1 MAGFRVVNRPIT
13 LPADLGIVERSY
25 NQLEQGHQ
33 NTIAAASKYKTVLAQ
48 LDLAPEEDAWRQQQ
62 IAKVDSA
69 LNNNMLYGNA
79 YTAMDDVNKA
89 IGDIESD
96 PGMIGRLRA
105 QKSFKEWNTKLDQAN
120 LTEQQ
125 RNYYRE
131 VNKYHYEDVK
141 DSNGNVI
148 GGTDWKPS
156 DNFVDSVDRSKLMQ
170 AALQIVAKDAGGSN
184 QIYYMDANGNF
195 TTDFSQPYDKMPY
208 LNVAGKY
215 EKVTKE
221 KLQAALQTVI
231 ANTPGAQ
238 ASLDQDYKIDMYY
251 HNKDNKGG
259 IDSVT
264 DSKGVLLNKEQY
276 LQKAFDPFFTSAT
289 YSHYY
294 SQVSPLAGMSA
305 AAYKAKLA
313 AKKKSGDSLYDAL
326 AMSRATTPGV
336 YYLDKYASASGA
348 IAKHKAASDIL
359 NNIANSV
366 GVQFDPS
373 NVQGS
378 YQAIVN
384 KYKSQGG
391 VVPKEV
397 YDAYN
402 EYSESLNQYN
412 QLTNG
417 ITDKKEK
424 DKIDAITAIENGVD
438 LTSLVNNGNDYAKQ
452 YVDFINE
459 AYGTNEELV
468 IPIHGNKTILTN
480 ILNSLNTDG
489 SPNGYKEY
497 GVDVRYDQDGNP
509 QIVLPK
515 QYANN
520 LAIVSNAIKSNI
532 SSTQPYIRYS
542 NNINRDYI
550 TTPYIDD
557 KFLSFVTKVNNFY
570 DNLSKE
576 VDKLAIS
583 SESVPIPTEL
593 VSNEDLIVTMAQ
605 NAVESGEYPEINAAT
620 KWAESAV
627 NAVFNSGQGQLLQMM
642 ISYNGTPAAPPNPDE
657 SAIIRKAALSA
668 AQKIRNNGNG
678 VVSLAYDKNTG
689 KQVIRVMPSYDDWN
703 TPDVARELKAA
714 GVDKDMTDY
723 TMVIDNLTNNE
734 YKYKVLNSPQMKNS
748 NAFYNSV
755 NAGVTQFDIFN
766 NGQLINMGDGSFV
779 YQDGTDLFPTTLTYK
794 EARDIYI
801 KNKLYQDLVYNYA
814 MMTDADG
821 NMSAANLA
829 YFNSIVRNMAETIS
843 TDKTESDINFKF
855 NSIIRSIQE
864 DAKALK

>member
-1 MAGFRVVNRPIT
+1 MAGFRIVNRPIV

-195 TTDFSQPYDKMPY
+195 TTDFSQSYDKMPY
-208 LNVAGKY
+208 LSVGGRF

-259 IDSVT
+259 IDAVT

-313 AKKKSGDSLYDAL
+313 SKKKTGDDLYDAL

-359 NNIANSV
+359 NNIANSI

-412 QLTNG
+412 QLTSG

-452 YVDFINE
+452 YVNLINE
-459 AYGTNEELV
+459 TYGTNDELV
-468 IPIHGNKTILTN
+468 IPINNKTYLTN
-480 ILNSLNTDG
+480 ILNALSTNGLR
-489 SPNGYKEY
+489 NGYKEY
-497 GVDVRYDQDGNP
+497 GVDVRYDQNGNP

-520 LAIVSNAIKSNI
+520 LAVVSEAIKNNNLEYIPRYYAGMIDYEAKKEAPAIIYKI
-532 SSTQPYIRYS
+532 SS
-542 NNINRDYI
+542 
-550 TTPYIDD
+550 
-557 KFLSFVTKVNNFY
+557 FY

-583 SESVPIPTEL
+583 SQSVPIPTEL

-627 NAVFNSGQGQLLQMM
+627 NAVFNSGQGQFLQMM
-642 ISYNGTPAAPPNPDE
+642 ISYNGTPAAPANPDE
-657 SAIIRKAALSA
+657 SATIRKAALSA
-668 AQKIRNNGNG
+668 AQKIRNNGKG

-703 TPDVARELKAA
+703 TPDVARELRAA

-748 NAFYNSV
+748 TAFYNSV

-766 NGQLINMGDGSFV
+766 NGQLINMGDGNFA

-794 EARDIYI
+794 EARDIYT

>member
-1 MAGFRVVNRPIT
+1 MAGFRIVNRPIT

-170 AALQIVAKDAGGSN
+170 AALQIVAKDAGGGN

-195 TTDFSQPYDKMPY
+195 TTDFSQSYDKMPY

-313 AKKKSGDSLYDAL
+313 SKKKTGDNLYDAL

-359 NNIANSV
+359 NNIANSI

-402 EYSESLNQYN
+402 EYSESLNQYS
-412 QLTNG
+412 QLTSG

-424 DKIDAITAIENGVD
+424 AKIDAITAIENGVD

-452 YVDFINE
+452 YINLINE
-459 AYGTNEELV
+459 AYGINDELV
-468 IPIHGNKTILTN
+468 IPIDNKTDLTN
-480 ILNSLNTDG
+480 ILNALSTNGL
-489 SPNGYKEY
+489 PNGYKEY
-497 GVDVRYDQDGNP
+497 GVEVRYDQDGNP
-509 QIVLPK
+509 QIILPK
-515 QYANN
+515 QYSNN
-520 LAIVSNAIKSNI
+520 LAIVSEAIKNNI
-532 SSTQPYIRYS
+532 SFIPNPLYYTYATKGQF
-542 NNINRDYI
+542 NNIPYSI
-550 TTPYIDD
+550 T
-557 KFLSFVTKVNNFY
+557 KASNFY

-627 NAVFNSGQGQLLQMM
+627 NAVFNSGQGHLLQMM
-642 ISYNGTPAAPPNPDE
+642 ISYNGTPAAPANPDE
-657 SAIIRKAALSA
+657 SATIRKAALSA
-668 AQKIRNNGNG
+668 AQKIRNNGKG
-678 VVSLAYDKNTG
+678 VVSLSYDKNTG

-703 TPDVARELKAA
+703 TPDVARELRAA

-794 EARDIYI
+794 EARDIYT

-864 DAKALK
+864 DAKSLK

>member
-131 VNKYHYEDVK
+131 VNKYHYEDIK
-141 DSNGNVI
+141 DANGNVI

-170 AALQIVAKDAGGSN
+170 AALQIVAKDAGGGN

-195 TTDFSQPYDKMPY
+195 TTDFSQSYDKMPY
-208 LNVAGKY
+208 LNIAGKY

-259 IDSVT
+259 IDAVT

-294 SQVSPLAGMSA
+294 SQVSPLADMSA
-305 AAYKAKLA
+305 AAYKAKLT

-378 YQAIVN
+378 YQAIIN

-391 VVPKEV
+391 VIPKEV

-412 QLTNG
+412 QLTSG

-452 YVDFINE
+452 YVNLINE
-459 AYGTNEELV
+459 TYGTNDELV
-468 IPIHGNKTILTN
+468 IPINNKTDLTN
-480 ILNSLNTDG
+480 ILNALSTNGLL
-489 SPNGYKEY
+489 NGYKEY
-497 GVDVRYDQDGNP
+497 GVEVRYDQDGNP

-515 QYANN
+515 QYSNN
-520 LAIVSNAIKSNI
+520 LAIVSEAIKNN
-532 SSTQPYIRYS
+532 SSPKYKMSYIPIYGQFEPTIDGDSYPYI
-542 NNINRDYI
+542 INRI
-550 TTPYIDD
+550 G
-557 KFLSFVTKVNNFY
+557 NFY

-583 SESVPIPTEL
+583 SQSVPIPTEL
-593 VSNEDLIVTMAQ
+593 VSNKDLIVTMAQ

-627 NAVFNSGQGQLLQMM
+627 NAVFNSGQGHLLQMM
-642 ISYNGTPAAPPNPDE
+642 ISYNGTPAAPANPDE
-657 SAIIRKAALSA
+657 SATIKKAALSA
-668 AQKIRNNGNG
+668 AQKIRNNGKG
-678 VVSLAYDKNTG
+678 VVSLSYDKNTG

-703 TPDVARELKAA
+703 TPDVARELRAA

-748 NAFYNSV
+748 TAFYNSV

-794 EARDIYI
+794 EARDIYT

>member
-1 MAGFRVVNRPIT
+1 MAGFRVVNRPMI

-33 NTIAAASKYKTVLAQ
+33 NTIAAASKYKTELAQ

-170 AALQIVAKDAGGSN
+170 AALQIVAKDAGGGN

-195 TTDFSQPYDKMPY
+195 TTDFSQSYDKMPY

-378 YQAIVN
+378 YQAIIN

-417 ITDKKEK
+417 IIDKKEK
-424 DKIDAITAIENGVD
+424 AKIDAITAIENGVD

-452 YVDFINE
+452 YVNFINE
-459 AYGTNEELV
+459 AYGTNDELV
-468 IPIHGNKTILTN
+468 IPIDNKTNLTN
-480 ILNSLNTDG
+480 ILNTLSTNGL
-489 SPNGYKEY
+489 PNGYKEY
-497 GVDVRYDQDGNP
+497 GVEVRYDQDGNP

-515 QYANN
+515 QYSNN
-520 LAIVSNAIKSNI
+520 LAIVSEAISNNVLQYIPRYYAGMVDYETKKGAPAIINKI
-532 SSTQPYIRYS
+532 SS
-542 NNINRDYI
+542 
-550 TTPYIDD
+550 
-557 KFLSFVTKVNNFY
+557 FY

-627 NAVFNSGQGQLLQMM
+627 NAVFNSGQGHLLQMM
-642 ISYNGTPAAPPNPDE
+642 ISYNGTPAAPANPDE
-657 SAIIRKAALSA
+657 SATIRKAALSA
-668 AQKIRNNGNG
+668 AQKIRNNGKG
-678 VVSLAYDKNTG
+678 VVSLSYDKNTG

-766 NGQLINMGDGSFV
+766 NGQLINMGDGNFA

-794 EARDIYI
+794 EARDIYT

>member
-1 MAGFRVVNRPIT
+1 MAEFRIVNRPIT

-156 DNFVDSVDRSKLMQ
+156 DNFVDSIDRSKLMQ
-170 AALQIVAKDAGGSN
+170 AALQIVAKDAGGGN

-195 TTDFSQPYDKMPY
+195 TTDFNQSYDKMAY
-208 LNVAGKY
+208 LSVGGRY

-259 IDSVT
+259 IDAVT

-294 SQVSPLAGMSA
+294 SQVSPLAGMPA

-313 AKKKSGDSLYDAL
+313 SKKKSGDSLYDAL

-359 NNIANSV
+359 NNIANSI

-378 YQAIVN
+378 YQAIIN

-391 VVPKEV
+391 VIPKEV

-452 YVDFINE
+452 YIDFINE
-459 AYGTNEELV
+459 AYGTNDELV
-468 IPIHGNKTILTN
+468 IPVNNKRNLTN
-480 ILNSLNTDG
+480 ILNALNTDG

-497 GVDVRYDQDGNP
+497 GVEVRYDQDGNP

-520 LAIVSNAIKSNI
+520 LAVVSEAINNNTLNQYTTTYITGFGQFDITPNINI
-532 SSTQPYIRYS
+532 SIPAIIR
-542 NNINRDYI
+542 
-550 TTPYIDD
+550 
-557 KFLSFVTKVNNFY
+557 KVSNFY
-570 DNLSKE
+570 DDLSKQ
-576 VDKLAIS
+576 VDELAIS

-593 VSNEDLIVTMAQ
+593 VSNKDLIITMAQ
-605 NAVESGEYPEINAAT
+605 NAVESGKYPEINAAT
-620 KWAESAV
+620 EWAESAV
-627 NAVFNSGQGQLLQMM
+627 NAVFNSGQGQFLQMM
-642 ISYNGTPAAPPNPDE
+642 ISYNGTPAAPANPDE
-657 SAIIRKAALSA
+657 SATIRKAALSA
-668 AQKIRNNGNG
+668 AQKIRNNGKG

-703 TPDVARELKAA
+703 TPDVARELRAA

-748 NAFYNSV
+748 TAFYNSV

-766 NGQLINMGDGSFV
+766 NGQLINMGDGNFA

-794 EARDIYI
+794 EARDIYT

>member
-1 MAGFRVVNRPIT
+1 MAGFQVVNRPMV

-105 QKSFKEWNTKLDQAN
+105 QKSFKEWNTKLNQAN

-156 DNFVDSVDRSKLMQ
+156 DNFVDSVDRSALMK
-170 AALQIVAKDAGGSN
+170 AALEIVAKDAGGGN

-195 TTDFSQPYDKMPY
+195 TTDFSQSYDKMPY
-208 LNVAGKY
+208 LSVAGKY

-378 YQAIVN
+378 YQAIIN

-417 ITDKKEK
+417 ITNKKEK
-424 DKIDAITAIENGVD
+424 AKIDAITAIENGVD

-452 YVDFINE
+452 YVNFINE
-459 AYGTNEELV
+459 AYGTNDELV
-468 IPIHGNKTILTN
+468 IPINNKTNLTN
-480 ILNSLNTDG
+480 ILNALNTDG

-497 GVDVRYDQDGNP
+497 GIDVRYDQDGNP

-520 LAIVSNAIKSNI
+520 LAIVSEAINNNTSNQY
-532 SSTQPYIRYS
+532 STTYIKGFGQFDITP
-542 NNINRDYI
+542 NINMSIPAIIR
-550 TTPYIDD
+550 
-557 KFLSFVTKVNNFY
+557 KVSNFY
-570 DNLSKE
+570 DDLSE
-576 VDKLAIS
+576 QVDKLAIS

-642 ISYNGTPAAPPNPDE
+642 ISYNGTPAAPADPDE
-657 SAIIRKAALSA
+657 SATIRKAALSA
-668 AQKIRNNGNG
+668 AQKIRNNGKG
-678 VVSLAYDKNTG
+678 VVSLSYDKNTG

-703 TPDVARELKAA
+703 TPDVARELRAA

-766 NGQLINMGDGSFV
+766 NGQLINMGNGNFA

-794 EARDIYI
+794 EARDIYT

>member
-1 MAGFRVVNRPIT
+1 MAGFRIVNRPIT

-170 AALQIVAKDAGGSN
+170 AALQIVAKDAGGGN

-195 TTDFSQPYDKMPY
+195 TTDFSQSYDKMAY

-305 AAYKAKLA
+305 TAYKAKLA

-359 NNIANSV
+359 NNIANSI

-378 YQAIVN
+378 YQAIID

-391 VVPKEV
+391 VIPKEV

-412 QLTNG
+412 QLTSG

-438 LTSLVNNGNDYAKQ
+438 LTSLVNNGNNYAKQ
-452 YVDFINE
+452 YVNFINE
-459 AYGTNEELV
+459 AYGTNDELV
-468 IPIHGNKTILTN
+468 IPINNKTDLTN
-480 ILNSLNTDG
+480 ILNALSTNGL
-489 SPNGYKEY
+489 PNGYKEY
-497 GVDVRYDQDGNP
+497 GVNVRYDQDGNP

-520 LAIVSNAIKSNI
+520 LAVVSEAIKNN
-532 SSTQPYIRYS
+532 SSPKYKMTYAPPYGQFDLTNDIDSYPYI
-542 NNINRDYI
+542 INRI
-550 TTPYIDD
+550 
-557 KFLSFVTKVNNFY
+557 SNFY

-605 NAVESGEYPEINAAT
+605 NAVESGEYPEINAAI

-627 NAVFNSGQGQLLQMM
+627 NAVFNSGQGHLLQMM
-642 ISYNGTPAAPPNPDE
+642 ISYNGAPAAPANPDE
-657 SAIIRKAALSA
+657 SATIRKAALSA

-678 VVSLAYDKNTG
+678 VVSLSYDKNTG

-703 TPDVARELKAA
+703 TPDVARELRAA

-766 NGQLINMGDGSFV
+766 NGQLINMGDGNFV

-794 EARDIYI
+794 EARDIYT

>member
-1 MAGFRVVNRPIT
+1 MAGFRIVNRPIV

-195 TTDFSQPYDKMPY
+195 TTDFSQSYDKMPY
-208 LNVAGKY
+208 LSVGGKF

-259 IDSVT
+259 IDAVT

-313 AKKKSGDSLYDAL
+313 SKKKTGDDLYDAL

-336 YYLDKYASASGA
+336 YYLDKYASDSGA

-359 NNIANSV
+359 NNIANSI

-412 QLTNG
+412 QLTSG

-452 YVDFINE
+452 YVNLINE
-459 AYGTNEELV
+459 TYGTNDELV
-468 IPIHGNKTILTN
+468 IPINNKTYLTN
-480 ILNSLNTDG
+480 ILNALSTNGLR
-489 SPNGYKEY
+489 NGYKEY
-497 GVDVRYDQDGNP
+497 GVDVRYDQNGNP

-520 LAIVSNAIKSNI
+520 LAVVSEAIKNNNLEYIPRYYAGMIDYEAKKEAPAIIYKI
-532 SSTQPYIRYS
+532 SS
-542 NNINRDYI
+542 
-550 TTPYIDD
+550 
-557 KFLSFVTKVNNFY
+557 FY

-583 SESVPIPTEL
+583 SQSVPIPTEL

-627 NAVFNSGQGQLLQMM
+627 NAVFNSGQGQFLQMM
-642 ISYNGTPAAPPNPDE
+642 ISYNGTPAAPANPDE
-657 SAIIRKAALSA
+657 SATIRKAALSA
-668 AQKIRNNGNG
+668 AQKIRNNGKG

-703 TPDVARELKAA
+703 TPDVARELRAA

-748 NAFYNSV
+748 TAFYNSV

-766 NGQLINMGDGSFV
+766 NGQLINMGDGNFA

-794 EARDIYI
+794 EARDIYT

>member
-1 MAGFRVVNRPIT
+1 MAGFRIVNRPIT

-141 DSNGNVI
+141 DANGNVI

-195 TTDFSQPYDKMPY
+195 TTDFSQSYDKMPY
-208 LNVAGKY
+208 LNIAGRY

-259 IDSVT
+259 IDAVT

-313 AKKKSGDSLYDAL
+313 AKKKTGDDLYDAL

-359 NNIANSV
+359 NNIANSI

-391 VVPKEV
+391 VIPKEV

-412 QLTNG
+412 QLTSG

-452 YVDFINE
+452 YVNLINE
-459 AYGTNEELV
+459 TYGTNDELI
-468 IPIHGNKTILTN
+468 IPINNKTDLTN
-480 ILNSLNTDG
+480 ILNALSTNGL
-489 SPNGYKEY
+489 PNGYKEY

-520 LAIVSNAIKSNI
+520 LAIVSEAIKNNSVPKYKMSYI
-532 SSTQPYIRYS
+532 PIYGQFEPIIDRDSYPYI
-542 NNINRDYI
+542 INRI
-550 TTPYIDD
+550 G
-557 KFLSFVTKVNNFY
+557 NFY

-583 SESVPIPTEL
+583 SQSVPIPTEL
-593 VSNEDLIVTMAQ
+593 VSNKDLIVTMAQ

-620 KWAESAV
+620 EWAESAV
-627 NAVFNSGQGQLLQMM
+627 NAVFNSGQGQFLQMM
-642 ISYNGTPAAPPNPDE
+642 ISYNGTPAAPANPDE
-657 SAIIRKAALSA
+657 SATIRKAALSA
-668 AQKIRNNGNG
+668 AQKIRNNGKG
-678 VVSLAYDKNTG
+678 VVSLSYDKNTG

-703 TPDVARELKAA
+703 TPDVARELRAA

-748 NAFYNSV
+748 TAFYNSV

-766 NGQLINMGDGSFV
+766 NGQLINMGDGSFA

-794 EARDIYI
+794 EARDIYT

>member
-1 MAGFRVVNRPIT
+1 MAGFRIVNRPIT

-79 YTAMDDVNKA
+79 YTVMDDVNKA

-131 VNKYHYEDVK
+131 VNKYHYEDIK
-141 DSNGNVI
+141 DANGNVI

-170 AALQIVAKDAGGSN
+170 AALQIVAKDAGGGN

-195 TTDFSQPYDKMPY
+195 TTDFSQSYDKMPY
-208 LNVAGKY
+208 LNIAGRY

-313 AKKKSGDSLYDAL
+313 AKKKSGNDLYDAL
-326 AMSRATTPGV
+326 AMNRATTPGV

-359 NNIANSV
+359 NNIANSI
-366 GVQFDPS
+366 GVQFDLS

-378 YQAIVN
+378 YQAIIN

-391 VVPKEV
+391 VIPKEV

-412 QLTNG
+412 QLTSG

-452 YVDFINE
+452 YVNLINE
-459 AYGTNEELV
+459 TYGTNDELV
-468 IPIHGNKTILTN
+468 IPINNKTDLTN
-480 ILNSLNTDG
+480 ILNALSTNGLH
-489 SPNGYKEY
+489 NGYKEY

-520 LAIVSNAIKSNI
+520 LAIISEAIKNNSVPKCKMSYI
-532 SSTQPYIRYS
+532 PIYGQFEPIIDRDSYPYI
-542 NNINRDYI
+542 INRI
-550 TTPYIDD
+550 G
-557 KFLSFVTKVNNFY
+557 NFY

-583 SESVPIPTEL
+583 SQSVPIPTEL

-620 KWAESAV
+620 KWAESNV

-642 ISYNGTPAAPPNPDE
+642 ISYNGTPAAPANSDE
-657 SAIIRKAALSA
+657 SATIRKAALSA
-668 AQKIRNNGNG
+668 AQKIRNNGKG
-678 VVSLAYDKNTG
+678 LVSLAYDKNTG

-703 TPDVARELKAA
+703 TPDVARELRAA

-748 NAFYNSV
+748 TAFYNSV

-766 NGQLINMGDGSFV
+766 NGQLINMGDGNFA

-794 EARDIYI
+794 EARDIYT

>member
-1 MAGFRVVNRPIT
+1 MAGFKVVNRPIV

-131 VNKYHYEDVK
+131 VNKYHYEDIK

-195 TTDFSQPYDKMPY
+195 TTDFSQSYDKMPY
-208 LNVAGKY
+208 LNIAGRY

-259 IDSVT
+259 IDAVT

-276 LQKAFDPFFTSAT
+276 LQKVFDPFFTSAT

-313 AKKKSGDSLYDAL
+313 ANKKSGNDLYDAL
-326 AMSRATTPGV
+326 TMSRATTPGV

-378 YQAIVN
+378 YQAIIN

-391 VVPKEV
+391 VIPKEV

-412 QLTNG
+412 QLTSG

-424 DKIDAITAIENGVD
+424 NKIDAITAIENGVD

-459 AYGTNEELV
+459 AYKTNDELV
-468 IPIHGNKTILTN
+468 IPIANKTDLTN
-480 ILNSLNTDG
+480 ILNTISTNGL
-489 SPNGYKEY
+489 PNGYKEY
-497 GVDVRYDQDGNP
+497 GVEVRYDQDGNP

-520 LAIVSNAIKSNI
+520 LAIVSKVITNN
-532 SSTQPYIRYS
+532 SSPIFKMSYIPIYGQFEPVIDTDSYPYI
-542 NNINRDYI
+542 INRI
-550 TTPYIDD
+550 
-557 KFLSFVTKVNNFY
+557 SNFY

-583 SESVPIPTEL
+583 SQYVPIPTEL

-605 NAVESGEYPEINAAT
+605 NAVESGKYSEINAAT

-627 NAVFNSGQGQLLQMM
+627 NAVFNSGQGQFLQMM
-642 ISYNGTPAAPPNPDE
+642 ISYNGTPAAPADPDE
-657 SAIIRKAALSA
+657 SATIRKAALSA
-668 AQKIRNNGNG
+668 AQKIRNNGKG

-703 TPDVARELKAA
+703 TPDVARELRAA

-748 NAFYNSV
+748 TAFYNSV

-766 NGQLINMGDGSFV
+766 NGQLINMGDGNFA

-794 EARDIYI
+794 EARDIYT

-814 MMTDADG
+814 MITDADG
-821 NMSAANLA
+821 NMNAANLA

>member
-1 MAGFRVVNRPIT
+1 MAGFRIVNRPIT

-25 NQLEQGHQ
+25 NKLEQGHQ

-184 QIYYMDANGNF
+184 QIYYMDVNGNF
-195 TTDFSQPYDKMPY
+195 TTDFSQSYDKMPY
-208 LNVAGKY
+208 LNIAGKF

-313 AKKKSGDSLYDAL
+313 SKKKSGDSLYDAL

-378 YQAIVN
+378 YQAIID

-391 VVPKEV
+391 VIPKEV

-412 QLTNG
+412 QLTSG

-438 LTSLVNNGNDYAKQ
+438 LTSLVNNNNDYAKQ
-452 YVDFINE
+452 YVNFINE
-459 AYGTNEELV
+459 AYGTNDELV
-468 IPIHGNKTILTN
+468 IPVNNKTNLTN
-480 ILNSLNTDG
+480 ILNALNTDG

-520 LAIVSNAIKSNI
+520 LAVVSEAVNNNTLNQYSTTYIKGFGQFDITPNINI
-532 SSTQPYIRYS
+532 SIPAIIR
-542 NNINRDYI
+542 
-550 TTPYIDD
+550 
-557 KFLSFVTKVNNFY
+557 KVSNFY
-570 DNLSKE
+570 DDLSKQ

-583 SESVPIPTEL
+583 LQSVPIPTEL
-593 VSNEDLIVTMAQ
+593 VSNKDLIITMAQ
-605 NAVESGEYPEINAAT
+605 NAVESGKYPEINAAT
-620 KWAESAV
+620 EWAESAV
-627 NAVFNSGQGQLLQMM
+627 NAVFNSGQGQFLQMM
-642 ISYNGTPAAPPNPDE
+642 ISYNGTPAAPADPNK
-657 SAIIRKAALSA
+657 SATIRKAALSA
-668 AQKIRNNGNG
+668 AQKIRNNGKG
-678 VVSLAYDKNTG
+678 LVSLSYDKNTG

-703 TPDVARELKAA
+703 TPDVARELRAA

-794 EARDIYI
+794 EARDIYT

-829 YFNSIVRNMAETIS
+829 YFNSIVRNIAETIS

>member
-1 MAGFRVVNRPIT
+1 MAGFRIVNRPIT

-170 AALQIVAKDAGGSN
+170 AALQIVAKDAGGGN

-195 TTDFSQPYDKMPY
+195 TTDFSQSYDKMPY

-259 IDSVT
+259 IDAVT

-313 AKKKSGDSLYDAL
+313 SKKKTGDNLYDAL

-359 NNIANSV
+359 NNIANSI

-402 EYSESLNQYN
+402 EYSESLNQYS
-412 QLTNG
+412 QLTSG

-424 DKIDAITAIENGVD
+424 AKIDAITAIENGVD

-452 YVDFINE
+452 YINLINE
-459 AYGTNEELV
+459 AYGINDELV
-468 IPIHGNKTILTN
+468 IPIDNKTDLTN
-480 ILNSLNTDG
+480 ILNALSTNGL
-489 SPNGYKEY
+489 PNGYKEY
-497 GVDVRYDQDGNP
+497 GVEVRYDQDGNP
-509 QIVLPK
+509 QIILPK
-515 QYANN
+515 QYSNN
-520 LAIVSNAIKSNI
+520 LAIVSEAIKNNI
-532 SSTQPYIRYS
+532 SFIPNPLYYTYATKGQF
-542 NNINRDYI
+542 NNIPYSI
-550 TTPYIDD
+550 T
-557 KFLSFVTKVNNFY
+557 KASNFY

-627 NAVFNSGQGQLLQMM
+627 NAVFNSGQGHLLQMM
-642 ISYNGTPAAPPNPDE
+642 ISYNGTPAAPANPDE
-657 SAIIRKAALSA
+657 SATIRKAALSA
-668 AQKIRNNGNG
+668 AQKIRNNGKG
-678 VVSLAYDKNTG
+678 VVSLSYDKNTG

-703 TPDVARELKAA
+703 TPDVARELRAA

-794 EARDIYI
+794 EARDIYT

-864 DAKALK
+864 DAKSLK

>member
-1 MAGFRVVNRPIT
+1 MAGFRIVNRPIT

-141 DSNGNVI
+141 DANGNVI

-195 TTDFSQPYDKMPY
+195 TTDFSQSYDKMPY
-208 LNVAGKY
+208 LNIAGRY

-294 SQVSPLAGMSA
+294 SQVSPLADMSA

-313 AKKKSGDSLYDAL
+313 AKKKTGDDLYDAL

-378 YQAIVN
+378 YQAIIN

-391 VVPKEV
+391 VIPKEV

-412 QLTNG
+412 QLTSG

-438 LTSLVNNGNDYAKQ
+438 LTSLVNNGNNYAKQ

-459 AYGTNEELV
+459 AYGTNDELV
-468 IPIHGNKTILTN
+468 IPVNNKTYLTN
-480 ILNSLNTDG
+480 ILNTLSTDG

-497 GVDVRYDQDGNP
+497 GVEVRYDQDGNP

-515 QYANN
+515 QYSNN
-520 LAIVSNAIKSNI
+520 LAVVSEAINNNTANQYNTIYIKGFGQFDITPDTNI
-532 SSTQPYIRYS
+532 SIPAIIR
-542 NNINRDYI
+542 
-550 TTPYIDD
+550 
-557 KFLSFVTKVNNFY
+557 KVSNFY
-570 DNLSKE
+570 DDLSKQ
-576 VDKLAIS
+576 VDELAIS
-583 SESVPIPTEL
+583 SQSVPIPTEL
-593 VSNEDLIVTMAQ
+593 VSNKDLIITMAQ
-605 NAVESGEYPEINAAT
+605 NAVESGKYPEINAAT
-620 KWAESAV
+620 EWAESAV
-627 NAVFNSGQGQLLQMM
+627 NAVFNSGQGQFLQMM
-642 ISYNGTPAAPPNPDE
+642 ISYNGTPAAPANPDE
-657 SAIIRKAALSA
+657 SATIRKAALSA
-668 AQKIRNNGNG
+668 AQKIRNNGKG

-703 TPDVARELKAA
+703 TPDVARELRAA

-748 NAFYNSV
+748 TAFYNSV

-766 NGQLINMGDGSFV
+766 NGQLINMGDGNFA

>member
-1 MAGFRVVNRPIT
+1 MAGFRIVNRPIT

-33 NTIAAASKYKTVLAQ
+33 NTIAAANKYKTVLAQ

-105 QKSFKEWNTKLDQAN
+105 QKSFKKWNTKLDQAN

-170 AALQIVAKDAGGSN
+170 AALQIVAKDAGGGN

-195 TTDFSQPYDKMPY
+195 TTDFSQSYDKMPY
-208 LNVAGKY
+208 LNIAGKY

-359 NNIANSV
+359 NNIANSI

-378 YQAIVN
+378 YQAIIN

-391 VVPKEV
+391 IIPKEV

-402 EYSESLNQYN
+402 EYSESLNQYS
-412 QLTNG
+412 QLTSG

-452 YVDFINE
+452 YVNLINE
-459 AYGTNEELV
+459 AYGTNDELI
-468 IPIHGNKTILTN
+468 IPIDNKTDLTN
-480 ILNSLNTDG
+480 ILNSLSTNG
-489 SPNGYKEY
+489 LPNGYKEY

-515 QYANN
+515 QYSNN
-520 LAIVSNAIKSNI
+520 LAIVSEAIKNN
-532 SSTQPYIRYS
+532 SSPKYKMSYIPIYGQFEPIIDRDSYPYI
-542 NNINRDYI
+542 INRI
-550 TTPYIDD
+550 G
-557 KFLSFVTKVNNFY
+557 NFY
-570 DNLSKE
+570 DDLSKE

-627 NAVFNSGQGQLLQMM
+627 NSVFNSGQGHLLQMM
-642 ISYNGTPAAPPNPDE
+642 ISYNGTPAAPANPDE
-657 SAIIRKAALSA
+657 SATIRKAALSA
-668 AQKIRNNGNG
+668 AQKIRNNGKG

-766 NGQLINMGDGSFV
+766 NGQLINMGDGNFA

-794 EARDIYI
+794 EARDIYT